1 MTLAVETLHPDVGSV
16 CELGGQDA
24 KIIIFKKNEET
35 GGKTA
40 ITSMNDKCASG
51 TGATIDKCVIKV
63 GLPNEEVVKIG
74 FDDSKLHHVAAKC
87 GVFAE
92 TDIVNLVK
100 NGIPSLEIMN
110 SLADAIVM
118 QNLSVLTRG
127 NTLRHKVL
135 LLGGPNTYLP
145 FLRDCWRKRI
155 PETWRDRG
163 YAYPKDVPIEELII
177 VPENAQYYAAYG
189 AVVYGLYEN
198 ANVGVYKGMDGLKD
212 FILNGR
218 AARLGET
225 AGPPLLTQGA
235 DHGKAEL
242 DEFKKLYTI
251 PKFQD
256 ATFAPGQVVNVV
268 IGMDGGSTSSK
279 AVLIDY
285 DSGELLKKSYMLSK
299 GNPIADTK
307 EILAGLKKYITD
319 QGAIMEVM
327 GFGATGYAADVL
339 QGVGE
344 VRHLI
349 VETVAHMMSA
359 THYFGDIDVVCDIGG
374 QDIKVLFMQNGD
386 IRNFRLSNQCSA
398 GNGMLLQ
405 AMADQFGVKVTDY
418 ADVAFEAKLSPKFS
432 YGCAVFLDSDRVN
445 FQKEGFSKEELLA
458 GLAQVLP
465 KNVWQYVVQIPRM
478 AELGKKFV
486 LQGGTQH
493 NLAALKAQVDYIKAR
508 VPGAEVFVHPHTR
521 RGRRDRRRHGDP
533 ARGHAQG
540 VVDVHRHRR
549 RHQPRVPGGQRR
561 VDALP
566 LLPQQLR
573 AHLHRHQDARRRHLA
588 LHLGLLLRE
597 GDGRVRRGDDRAQ
610 QGAQEAD
617 EGVPEPG
624 RLRVE
629 AGLPALLRSGADA
642 GSDADGLRRGGR
654 EGLPRPGRE
663 EEGHPAQLQ
672 PLDARVLA
680 GAPHGARRHP
690 QGPQQLDA
698 GAVLPDLPGDAGPAE
713 AEHRLLR
720 RDLRGD
726 VAEGRQVRLDRS
738 LLPVEGRAGP
748 HPQPALRSPPAGRG
762 RARSSSTSSSPASP
776 TSCRASTS

>member
-1 MTLAVETLHPDVGSV
+1 MT
-16 CELGGQDA
+16 
-24 KIIIFKKNEET
+24 
-35 GGKTA
+35 
-40 ITSMNDKCASG
+40 
-51 TGATIDKCVIKV
+51 
-63 GLPNEEVVKIG
+63 
-74 FDDSKLHHVAAKC
+74 
-87 GVFAE
+87 
-92 TDIVNLVK
+92 
-100 NGIPSLEIMN
+100 SL
-110 SLADAIVM
+110 SDAIVM

-198 ANVGVYKGMDGLKD
+198 AEVGVYKGMDGLKD

-256 ATFAPGQVVNVV
+256 ATFAPGQVVKVV

-285 DSGELLKKSYMLSK
+285 DTGELLKKSYMLSK

-339 QGVGE
+339 KESVKSDTSHRRDGRPHDVGHPLLRRHRRRLRHRRAGHQGSVHAERRHPELPAVEPVLGRQRHAAAGDGRSVRRQGHRLRRRGLRGQAVAEVQLRLRRVPRLRPRELPEGRLLEGRTSGRPGAGPAEERLAVRRADPAHGGARQE
-344 VRHLI
+344 VRAPGRHPAQPGRAEGAGRLHQGARSRRRG
-349 VETVAHMMSA
+349 VRPPAH
-359 THYFGDIDVVCDIGG
+359 
-374 QDIKVLFMQNGD
+374 
-386 IRNFRLSNQCSA
+386 
-398 GNGMLLQ
+398 
-405 AMADQFGVKVTDY
+405 
-418 ADVAFEAKLSPKFS
+418 
-432 YGCAVFLDSDRVN
+432 
-445 FQKEGFSKEELLA
+445 
-458 GLAQVLP
+458 
-465 KNVWQYVVQIPRM
+465 
-478 AELGKKFV
+478 
-486 LQGGTQH
+486 
-493 NLAALKAQVDYIKAR
+493 
-508 VPGAEVFVHPHTR
+508 R
-521 RGRRDRRRHGDP
+521 RGRRHRRRHGDP
-533 ARGHAQG
+533 SRGHAQG
-540 VVDVHRHRR
+540 LLDLHRHRR
-549 RHQPRVPGGQRR
+549 RHQPEVPGGQRR

-573 AHLHRHQDARRRHLA
+573 PHLHRHRDARRADLA
-588 LHLGLLLRE
+588 LHLRLLLRE
-597 GDGRVRRGDDRAQ
+597 GDGRIGRGDDRAQ

-629 AGLPALLRSGADA
+629 AGLPALLRPGTDA
-642 GSDADGLRRGGR
+642 RGDADDLRRGGR
-654 EGLPRPGRE
+654 EDLPR
-663 EEGHPAQLQ
+663 A
-672 PLDARVLA
+672 
-680 GAPHGARRHP
+680 
-690 QGPQQLDA
+690 
-698 GAVLPDLPGDAGPAE
+698 
-713 AEHRLLR
+713 
-720 RDLRGD
+720 
-726 VAEGRQVRLDRS
+726 
-738 LLPVEGRAGP
+738 
-748 HPQPALRSPPAGRG
+748 
-762 RARSSSTSSSPASP
+762 
-776 TSCRASTS
+776 